1 MKNIIKAI
9 LITTITVMV
18 LTGCGMNTNRE
29 NENSYIGESS
39 ILESNSEN
47 NEKADFSSVI
57 ESVETPMGE
66 WQFIGGKN
74 PRMPDPRLDFDTI
87 FYDPYNVP
95 QKVIDN
101 INLYWK
107 LLLS

>member
-1 MKNIIKAI
+1 MKKAQPVI
-9 LITTITVMV
+9 VRYCRKNCGHGVQYTTP
-18 LTGCGMNTNRE
+18 
-29 NENSYIGESS
+29 
-39 ILESNSEN
+39 
-47 NEKADFSSVI
+47 VI
-57 ESVETPMGE
+57 TPMGE

-74 PRMPDPRLDFDTI
+74 PRCTDSRLDFHTI

-101 INLYWK
+101 INLYRK